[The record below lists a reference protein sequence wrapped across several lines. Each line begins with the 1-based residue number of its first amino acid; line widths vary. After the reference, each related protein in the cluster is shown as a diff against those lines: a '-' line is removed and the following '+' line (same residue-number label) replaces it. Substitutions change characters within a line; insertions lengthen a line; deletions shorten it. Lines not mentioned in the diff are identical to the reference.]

1 MASSTVSSKASFSIP
16 SLIAVATA
24 IWSFYAG
31 AFFGMIL
38 AVVAI
43 LCGLLGVVLALS
55 PSVRGGVASMVAVL
69 AGGIGVVAAIIK
81 AAMWILS

>member
-1 MASSTVSSKASFSIP
+1 MATTTVSNKASFSVP
-16 SLIAVATA
+16 SLIAVITA

-43 LCGLLGVVLALS
+43 LSGLLGVMLALS
-55 PSVRGGVASMVAVL
+55 PSVRGGVASIVAVL

-81 AAMWILS
+81 AVMWILS